1 MRNPLKAV
9 GQRVTSIGKRT
20 KTGFLNALGLAPF
33 EGDKTELRMLAVEDE
48 EIEPISRFAIEIGLP
63 VISIASEEIP
73 SGEVLPSEESFVS
86 SARLTNEER
95 GRLLRVEER
104 VRDLI
109 NRFQDYRQFQDEVA
123 VDIKALHN
131 SVDSLERMLEDMK
144 DLRDGYTTVEKN
156 LHELSAL
163 YDLISTQF
171 NPFIDS
177 TPSQGLFPENGEG
190 ELSERVLKV
199 SEATRSPTEEKI
211 SEVYLLE
218 WLGFLGTKIEIK
230 QIPTLLKHYEE
241 NHVISQGLKEKSLR
255 FLRSLRTTG
264 MKPASRNDWRLSVE
278 DQIRSMEYL
287 QWIRGEAVRNQEERG
302 DSREAK

>member
-1 MRNPLKAV
+1 
-9 GQRVTSIGKRT
+9 
-20 KTGFLNALGLAPF
+20 
-33 EGDKTELRMLAVEDE
+33 
-48 EIEPISRFAIEIGLP
+48 
-63 VISIASEEIP
+63 
-73 SGEVLPSEESFVS
+73 
-86 SARLTNEER
+86 
-95 GRLLRVEER
+95 
-104 VRDLI
+104 
-109 NRFQDYRQFQDEVA
+109 
-123 VDIKALHN
+123 
-131 SVDSLERMLEDMK
+131 MK
-144 DLRDGYTTVEKN
+144 DLREGYTTVEKN